1 MVRTIAARGKTMN
14 HATLNRKQRH
24 ETAPAAQTALLHYD
38 SDPHLAVRLRLA
50 AVAGE
55 LRKAAETADG
65 AREGLLKLA
74 LRFEQH
80 ARGGN
85 Q

>member
-1 MVRTIAARGKTMN
+1 MSE
-14 HATLNRKQRH
+14 ATEHRSQRH
-24 ETAPAAQTALLHYD
+24 ETTHAARTASLIAD
-38 SDPHLAVRLRLA
+38 SDPHRAVRLRIA
-50 AVAGE
+50 AVADE
-55 LRKAAETADG
+55 LRKAAETAEG

-80 ARGGN
+80 ALGDN

>member
-1 MVRTIAARGKTMN
+1 MSEAI
-14 HATLNRKQRH
+14 
-24 ETAPAAQTALLHYD
+24 QTANLISD
-38 SDPHLAVRLRLA
+38 SDPHLAVRRRLA
-50 AVAGE
+50 AVALE

-80 ARGGN
+80 ALGDN

>member
-1 MVRTIAARGKTMN
+1 MSK
-14 HATLNRKQRH
+14 ATNERKQRH
-24 ETAPAAQTALLHYD
+24 ETTHETQTASLLRNG
-38 SDPHLAVRLRLA
+38 DPSAAIRMRIA

-80 ARGGN
+80 AQAGEN